1 MPFCHD
7 AIEFEE
13 ENWRVS
19 RELMDLAIENLG
31 EIHVRF
37 RDRVLTWVELGQASG
52 LSNRTGHKTRLVEIA
67 SVVV

>member
-1 MPFCHD
+1 
-7 AIEFEE
+7 
-13 ENWRVS
+13 
-19 RELMDLAIENLG
+19 MDLAIENLA